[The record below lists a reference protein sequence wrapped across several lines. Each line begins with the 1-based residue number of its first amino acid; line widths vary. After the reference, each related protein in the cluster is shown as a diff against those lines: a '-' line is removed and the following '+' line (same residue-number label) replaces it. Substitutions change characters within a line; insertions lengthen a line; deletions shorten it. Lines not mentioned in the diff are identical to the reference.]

1 MLAEGVENVRF
12 EWVTLATHDSI
23 TLDMYS
29 HVLPGMGDQTVAAT
43 EAALF

>member
-1 MLAEGVENVRF
+1 VLAEGVENVRF